1 MRIRN
6 LHAIGK
12 IVETPFGFKASSV
25 LDLRSA
31 GLKDN
36 LFLIRCRNSLDNM
49 TGCAHCGYGP
59 GILQFLNATELP
71 DLPLAK
77 PPVRHSRR
85 FMNTITRRDQSRGLT
100 LQDEVNRLFEDNF
113 TRERS
118 GHADLATWAPPVD
131 IYETE
136 NELVVKAELP
146 DFQDKDIDV
155 RITNNT
161 LTIRGERKF
170 EKDVKE
176 ENYLRIERAHGSF
189 MRSFSLPNTVSSENI
204 RADYRNGVLTLHM
217 AKREESKPKQ
227 IKVSVA
233 ANGK

>member
-1 MRIRN
+1 
-6 LHAIGK
+6 
-12 IVETPFGFKASSV
+12 
-25 LDLRSA
+25 
-31 GLKDN
+31 
-36 LFLIRCRNSLDNM
+36 
-49 TGCAHCGYGP
+49 
-59 GILQFLNATELP
+59 
-71 DLPLAK
+71 
-77 PPVRHSRR
+77 
-85 FMNTITRRDQSRGLT
+85 MNTITRRDHSRSLT
-100 LQDEVNRLFEDNF
+100 LQDEVNRLFENNF
-113 TRERS
+113 TRERA
-118 GHADLATWAPPVD
+118 GHADLATWAPAVD

-136 NELVVKAELP
+136 NELVVKADLP
-146 DFQDKDIDV
+146 DLQDKDIDV

-176 ENYLRIERAHGSF
+176 ENFLRIERTYGAF

-227 IKVSVA
+227 IKISVS

>member
-1 MRIRN
+1 
-6 LHAIGK
+6 
-12 IVETPFGFKASSV
+12 
-25 LDLRSA
+25 
-31 GLKDN
+31 
-36 LFLIRCRNSLDNM
+36 
-49 TGCAHCGYGP
+49 
-59 GILQFLNATELP
+59 
-71 DLPLAK
+71 
-77 PPVRHSRR
+77 
-85 FMNTITRRDQSRGLT
+85 MNIITRRDQSRGST
-100 LQDEVNRLFEDNF
+100 LQDEVNRLFEDNNS
-113 TRERS
+113 RDRS
-118 GHADLATWAPPVD
+118 GHADLATWAPAVD

-146 DFQDKDIDV
+146 DLQDKDIDV

-176 ENYLRIERAHGSF
+176 ENYLRIERAYGAF
-189 MRSFSLPNTVSSENI
+189 MRSFSLPNSVSSENI

-227 IKVSVA
+227 IKITVS